1 MEHKLEASIIKKLDS
16 FIYCNTKTINPIIKV
31 IKSCPKEGLE
41 HLKYMFFMR
50 TKLHSKYHEGSIDHI
65 WHCGSQIILHKF
77 YELKPELFDEESIP
91 KSSFE
96 EVSLLREQS
105 LNKKKK
111 ELESW
116 SLDDLKGMLFF
127 GAILAVIISIFLF
140 IFTEPEDSGLRCY
153 MINGEKVCKY
163 ESDWE
168 KVREN
173 FEDSVRNIP
182 SGN

>member
-1 MEHKLEASIIKKLDS
+1 MEHKLSESIRKKLDS
-16 FIYCNTKTINPIIKV
+16 FIYCDTKTINPIVKV
-31 IKSCPKEGLE
+31 IKSCPNEDLE
-41 HLKYMFFMR
+41 QLKYMIFSSIEGR
-50 TKLHSKYHEGSIDHI
+50 SKYYEGEIDHI
-65 WHCGSQIILHKF
+65 WHCGSEIILHKF

-91 KSSFE
+91 RSSLE
-96 EVSLLREQS
+96 EVSLLREQL

-127 GAILAVIISIFLF
+127 GAILAVIISVLLF
-140 IFTEPEDSGLRCY
+140 IFTEPADSGLRCY

-168 KVREN
+168 DIREN
-173 FEDSVRNIP
+173 FEDSVRNLP

>member
-1 MEHKLEASIIKKLDS
+1 MEHKLSESIRKKLDS
-16 FIYCNTKTINPIIKV
+16 FIYCDTKTINPIIKV
-31 IKSCPKEGLE
+31 IKSCPNEDLEQLKHMIFMSIEG
-41 HLKYMFFMR
+41 R
-50 TKLHSKYHEGSIDHI
+50 SKYHEGEIDHI
-65 WHCGSQIILHKF
+65 WHCGSEIILHKF

-127 GAILAVIISIFLF
+127 GAILAVIISILLF

-168 KVREN
+168 NIREN
-173 FEDSVRNIP
+173 FEDSARNLP